1 MITVNELSYR
11 YAASAAPALSGLSFA
26 VAPGEIFGFLG
37 PSGAGKST
45 TQKILMKLLGGYQGA
60 VSVFGRDLRSWGSAY
75 YERVGVGFE
84 LPSHFLRLSARRN
97 LEYFGALYR
106 GPTRPIGALLARLGL
121 EEDADTPV
129 ERFSKGMQ
137 TRLGVARALL
147 HQPELIFLDEPT
159 SGLDPVSAR
168 TVKELIREQR
178 AEGRTVVLTTHNM
191 TLADEL
197 CDRVALIV
205 DGRIMQIDTPRA
217 LRLRYGA
224 PHVRVE
230 YSLSKAEHHELSA
243 ATQRANGSHGRQLEP
258 QTLNGG
264 VSVAEFPLEGLADNA
279 EFQGLLRTAAVQTI
293 HSREATLE
301 DVFIAVTGRGLA

>member
-1 MITVNELSYR
+1 MITVNELSYC
-11 YAASAAPALSGLSFA
+11 YAAGAAPAISGLSFT

-45 TQKILMKLLGGYQGA
+45 TQKILMKLLRGYQGT
-60 VSVFGRDLRSWGSAY
+60 VSVFGRDLSGWGSDY

-84 LPSHFLRLSARRN
+84 LPNHFLRLSARRN

-106 GPTRPIGALLARLGL
+106 GPTQPIAPLLARLGL
-121 EEDADTPV
+121 AEDAETPV

-159 SGLDPVSAR
+159 SGLDPVSACA
-168 TVKELIREQR
+168 VKDLIREQR
-178 AEGRTVVLTTHNM
+178 AAGRTVVLTTHNM
-191 TLADEL
+191 ALADEL

-205 DGRIMQIDTPRA
+205 DGRIVQIDPPRA
-217 LRLRYGA
+217 LRLRFGA
-224 PHVRVE
+224 ARVRVE
-230 YSLSKAEHHELSA
+230 YV
-243 ATQRANGSHGRQLEP
+243 
-258 QTLNGG
+258 NGG
-264 VSVAEFPLEGLADNA
+264 VQTAEFPLEGLADHA
-279 EFQGLLRTAAVQTI
+279 EFQALLRTGTLQTI

-301 DVFIAVTGRGLA
+301 DVFIAATGQRIGNE